1 MNIRRL
7 GALAAVAT
15 LAATL
20 TACGGSDSGGTGSQ
34 STAVPKGNTTI
45 TWSANPIAGTGDNDL
60 RTVLVKGFEKKYPN
74 IHVKISSASTNSDTN
89 RGNLTTQISGGST
102 SPDVYLGDVV
112 WPAQF
117 AKAGIAQPLSDYLK
131 QDYWN
136 TFAPGLV
143 QSATYKGKV
152 YAAPFFVDES
162 FLFYRK
168 DLLNAHNLPVPTTW
182 DQVLSESKTLQSAK
196 AVKNGFDFQ
205 GNSYEGLT
213 CNANEFI
220 ADAGGS
226 IVSKDGKK
234 STINSAD
241 SLKAIQLMRQL
252 VTSGVSPSAVSTFTE
267 QESMTDFANGDA
279 AFLRNWSYA
288 YSASNDP
295 AQSKVVGKVGVATLP
310 SFDGNGAGYST
321 SGGWDLMVNPHSKQ
335 LGADLAFIKYMTGGE
350 AQKMLAQKWAE
361 IPTNQSVRSDPSIG
375 ADNPVLA
382 LVGKTKISARPSQ
395 TDKYPDVSKA
405 VYTNINA
412 ALTGSKSPQD
422 ALTEAQKEINTALAG
437 GGL

>member
-1 MNIRRL
+1 MKIRRM
-7 GALAAVAT
+7 GAVASVAALATTLVA
-15 LAATL
+15 
-20 TACGGSDSGGTGSQ
+20 CSSGSGGTTGQ
-34 STAVPKGNTTI
+34 STAIPKGNVSI
-45 TWSANPIAGTGDNDL
+45 TWSANPIAGTGDQDL
-60 RTVLVKGFEKKYPN
+60 RTVLVNAFEKKYPN
-74 IHVKISSASTNSDTN
+74 IKVKIVSASTNSDTN
-89 RGNLTTQISGGST
+89 RGTLTTQISGGSST
-102 SPDVYLGDVV
+102 PDVFLGDVV

-131 QDYWN
+131 SDYWN

-152 YAAPFFVDES
+152 YAAPFFLDES

-168 DLLNAHNLPVPTTW
+168 DLLAAHNLPVPKTW
-182 DQVLSESKTLQSAK
+182 DQVMSESKTLQQAK

-234 STINSAD
+234 GTINSAD
-241 SLKAIQLMRQL
+241 SLKAVTFMQNL
-252 VTSGVSPSAVSTFTE
+252 VKEGVSPSAVSTYTE
-267 QESMTDFANGDA
+267 QESMTDFANGNA

-295 AQSKVVGKVGVATLP
+295 KQSHVVGKVGVATLP
-310 SFDGNGAGYST
+310 TFDGSGAGYST
-321 SGGWDLMVNPHSKQ
+321 SGGWDLMINPHSKQ
-335 LGADLAFIKYMTGGE
+335 LGADLAFIKYMTSPE
-350 AQKMLAQKWAE
+350 AQTMLEKNWSE
-361 IPTNQSVRSDPSIG
+361 ISTIQSVRSDSSLASIS
-375 ADNPVLA
+375 PVMA
-382 LVGKTKISARPSQ
+382 LVGDTKISARPSQ
-395 TDKYPDVSKA
+395 TPAYPDVSKA

-422 ALTEAQKEINTALAG
+422 ALTQAQKDINTALSG

>member
-1 MNIRRL
+1 MKIRRM
-7 GALAAVAT
+7 GAVASVAA

-20 TACGGSDSGGTGSQ
+20 VACSSGSGGTTGQ
-34 STAVPKGNTTI
+34 STAVPKGKVSI

-60 RTVLVKGFEKKYPN
+60 RTVLVKAFEKKYPN
-74 IHVKISSASTNSDTN
+74 INVKIVSASTNSDTN
-89 RGNLTTQISGGST
+89 RGTLTTQISGGSST
-102 SPDVYLGDVV
+102 PDVYLGDVV

-131 QDYWN
+131 SDYWN

-143 QSATYKGKV
+143 DSATYKGKV
-152 YAAPFFVDES
+152 YAAPFFLDES

-168 DLLNAHNLPVPTTW
+168 DLLAAHNLPVPTTW
-182 DQVLSESKTLQSAK
+182 DQVLSESKTLQGAK

-213 CNANEFI
+213 CNANEFM

-234 STINSAD
+234 ATVNSAAN
-241 SLKAIQLMRQL
+241 LKAVQFMRQL
-252 VTSGVSPSAVSTFTE
+252 VSEGVSPTAVSTYTE
-267 QESMTDFANGDA
+267 QESMTDFANGNA

-295 AQSKVVGKVGVATLP
+295 KQSKVVGKVGVATLP
-310 SFDGNGAGYST
+310 SFDGSGAGYST
-321 SGGWDLMVNPHSKQ
+321 SGGWDLYVNPHSKQ
-335 LGADLAFIKYMTGGE
+335 LGADLAFIKYMTSPE
-350 AQKMLAQKWAE
+350 AQTMLEKNWSE
-361 IPTNQSVRSDPSIG
+361 ISTISSVRGDASLASIS
-375 ADNPVLA
+375 PVMA
-382 LVGKTKISARPSQ
+382 LVGKTKLSPRPSQ
-395 TDKYPDVSKA
+395 TPAYPDVSKA

-422 ALTEAQKEINTALAG
+422 ALTQAQKDVNTALSG